1 MYLSL
6 GQIILLAIVFF
17 LFFGNFDKLNK
28 MFIDFKSSLNKDDT
42 TKKKKDNLNFKL
54 ELSNL
59 KHQLINSPFGYF

>member
-28 MFIDFKSSLNKDDT
+28 MFIDFKSSLNKDDK
-42 TKKKKDNLNFKL
+42 TKNKKDNL
-54 ELSNL
+54 EE
-59 KHQLINSPFGYF
+59 